1 MKKIILSVFLILFTT
16 SLYASSC
23 MTMAAKIDE
32 KIEEAQA
39 LRDQAMKAHELG
51 DHAKSDDL
59 FAKAMQ
65 LFKNQ

>member
-23 MTMAAKIDE
+23 MTMASKIDA
-32 KIEEAQA
+32 KIEEAQK
-39 LRDQAMKAHELG
+39 LRDQAMKAHEAG
-51 DHAKSDDL
+51 DHAKSDEL

-65 LFKNQ
+65 LFKN